1 MNFKDSSLTA
11 PHIHHLDSDF
21 LKRRRKLRVWHSP
34 GASDD
39 TPRHVLFQQDGQM
52 AFSDRDDE
60 VPFGTWGLDRHLER
74 LCASGS
80 LPPILVVGID
90 NSPKRRTE
98 YFPVTDDYKDYE
110 RFLVEELAPWV
121 QDKFPTL
128 PGISLMGSSLGGIVS
143 FALSANNPKLF
154 PACAC
159 LSPWFEYEDFRYIRE
174 HLQHLRHK
182 PPIRVY
188 MDSGIR
194 DWRGLD
200 DGHRGMLMAR
210 IELLRLGFTEGDD
223 LDRSEERRVG
233 KECW

>member
-1 MNFKDSSLTA
+1 M
-11 PHIHHLDSDF
+11 
-21 LKRRRKLRVWHSP
+21 
-34 GASDD
+34 
-39 TPRHVLFQQDGQM
+39 LF
-52 AFSDRDDE
+52 R
-60 VPFGTWGLDRHLER
+60 
-74 LCASGS
+74 
-80 LPPILVVGID
+80 
-90 NSPKRRTE
+90 
-98 YFPVTDDYKDYE
+98 
-110 RFLVEELAPWV
+110 
-121 QDKFPTL
+121 
-128 PGISLMGSSLGGIVS
+128 S

-223 LDRSEERRVG
+223 LDWMVDTWFPSPGDLDNTPVKPERH
-233 KECW
+233 KELDTNQHNEYHWNRRLERPLRFLFGSAQALS